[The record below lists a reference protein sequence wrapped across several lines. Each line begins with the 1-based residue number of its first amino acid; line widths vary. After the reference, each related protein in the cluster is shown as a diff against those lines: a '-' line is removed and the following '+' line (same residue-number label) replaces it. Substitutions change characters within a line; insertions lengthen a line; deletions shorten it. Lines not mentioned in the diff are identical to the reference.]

1 MPFFY
6 YELFSITSHFTKL
19 VKRVMK
25 QRLQTETENKLFELS
40 GNLLMDFFTHQ
51 SDCPSLMVFYRH
63 LAEIVEKRLFY
74 ETQRNLF
81 ALVIAKEQT
90 KEGPQTFLQPVTF

>member
-1 MPFFY
+1 
-6 YELFSITSHFTKL
+6 
-19 VKRVMK
+19 MK
-25 QRLQTETENKLFELS
+25 QRLQTETENKLFESKLS

-81 ALVIAKEQT
+81 ALVIVKEQT
-90 KEGPQTFLQPVTF
+90 KEGPQTFLQPETF